1 MTSNL
6 LMTMALPGALTFSD
20 PVLLIGLLA
29 AGIPILLH
37 LLNRVRSPVVPFSTL
52 RFLRTTAQKTARKRQ
67 IQQFLLLLMRMAVF
81 ALIAMA
87 IAGPLVHGG
96 TPELAYGMILLLLIG
111 LVASAAAVAA
121 LVNYL
126 ERPKHAGGAGGSSKS
141 SVAPTPTPRPVAVP
155 PGRWAAII
163 AVLIA
168 GLGALGIS
176 AFGLTT
182 NSLFPD
188 SAVHFDGSNAA
199 VVIILDNSQSMLAQ
213 VGGRTRLSRAAH
225 LARELILRTLHP
237 AREAVLLTNPGT
249 EPVPE
254 ALSANLIA
262 SAGRLQHLQS
272 LGRARPMAELVAK
285 AARLLTASRMPEK
298 VLVIISDFA
307 GPAASETNMFA
318 ALKKLPA
325 VQLVLMPMAE
335 GAAPDDVAIEQ
346 FRVLR
351 GQAVAGSHITL
362 EARVVNNGST
372 AVVPSLS
379 LLLNG
384 QPLPTSAARVSLGPA
399 GTSQSVRHVRLHC
412 VLSQPGWQLIQANIN
427 NPSGVLPW
435 ADHRRL
441 ILKAAAKIR
450 ALVVGNSVPPAPGA
464 AAFYVDAALA
474 PYSGSIS
481 SANQPWSIIPRTVD
495 IQSLSSIHLER
506 YGAVFLCDVPQ
517 VTPAETRRLAEFVK
531 DGGRLCWLLGPGID
545 PHFYNTVLL
554 PHGLL
559 PGSMT
564 RLISSIRGEKVST
577 VDTRSYLC
585 GHLFTD
591 ESPFQRIVVANMW
604 GIASMDQS
612 AGVLMSVSSGRV
624 LLTDQ
629 ALGKGRIYTFTS
641 SPAGGWSNIGAT
653 SVFLPLMVRIAL
665 GNAATAARNAAY
677 EPGDRIDLPVPQRIA
692 PMSVNVTLPKL
703 ATVINIKPDAKGT
716 HRPRWIFDQ
725 TDRTGIYHWT
735 SFDGKTSGM
744 FVVNPPGSE
753 ANLHPTPA
761 AVLAKMVKLKH
772 PVLIASTAQKLL
784 AVIKKTNAGS
794 SLMPGILALVAL
806 LAVFEALVS
815 NRNSPAGTAPGAPR
829 GTGQG
834 RFSGAGQSSEAVQVV
849 GSGVRS
855 DA

>member
-1 MTSNL
+1 MSDNL
-6 LMTMALPGALTFSD
+6 LTTLTLPGALTFSD

-29 AGIPILLH
+29 AGIPVLLH
-37 LLNRVRSPVVPFSTL
+37 LLNRVRSPIMPFSTL
-52 RFLRTTAQKTARKRQ
+52 RFLRITAQKTSRKRQ

-96 TPELAYGMILLLLIG
+96 TPGLAYGMILLLLAG
-111 LVASAAAVAA
+111 LVASAAAVTA

-126 ERPKHAGGAGGSSKS
+126 ERPKPADTPSRS
-141 SVAPTPTPRPVAVP
+141 PTSDLVPTAAPRPPAIP
-155 PGRWAAII
+155 AGRWAVII

-176 AFGLTT
+176 TFGLTT

-199 VVIILDNSQSMLAQ
+199 VVLILDNSQSMLAQ
-213 VGGRTRLSRAAH
+213 VDGRTRLSRAAH

-237 AREAVLLTNPGT
+237 AREAVLLTNPGS
-249 EPVPE
+249 EPVPD

-272 LGRARPMAELVAK
+272 LGRARPMAELVAT
-285 AARLLTASRMPEK
+285 AARLLAGSNMPEK

-307 GPAASETNMFA
+307 GPAGSETDMFA

-325 VQLVLMPMAE
+325 VQLVLMPMAA

-362 EARVVNNGST
+362 EARVINNGST

-379 LLLNG
+379 LSLNG
-384 QPLPTSAARVSLGPA
+384 RPLPTSAARVSLGPA
-399 GTSQSVRHVRLHC
+399 GTSQSIRHVRLHC
-412 VLSQPGWQLIQANIN
+412 VLPRAGWQLIQASIN

-450 ALVVGNSVPPAPGA
+450 ALVVGNSIPPAPGA

-474 PYSGSIS
+474 PYSGSTS

-495 IQSLSSIHLER
+495 LQSLPSIHLER
-506 YGAVFLCDVPQ
+506 YGAVFLCNVPR
-517 VTPAETRRLAEFVK
+517 VTPAEARRLAEFVK
-531 DGGRLCWLLGPGID
+531 DGGRICWLLGPGIN
-545 PHFYNTVLL
+545 HQFYNTTLVPL
-554 PHGLL
+554 GLL
-559 PGSMT
+559 PGT
-564 RLISSIRGEKVST
+564 LTHLIGSIRGEKVST

-585 GHLFTD
+585 GHLFAD
-591 ESPFQRIVVANMW
+591 ESPFRRIVVANVW
-604 GIASMDQS
+604 GMAAAGQP
-612 AGVLMSVSSGRV
+612 AGVLMTVNRNRA

-677 EPGDRIDLPVPQRIA
+677 EPGDRIDLPVPRRIA
-692 PMSVNVTLPKL
+692 PMSVNVTLPKS
-703 ATVINIKPDAKGT
+703 AAVINIKPQGSDK
-716 HRPRWIFDQ
+716 HRPRWIFAQ

-735 SFDGKTSGM
+735 SFNGKKSGM

-815 NRNSPAGTAPGAPR
+815 NRHSPAGNASAMPT
-829 GTGQG
+829 GTGQR
-834 RFSGAGQSSEAVQVV
+834 RFSGAGQSLETVQVP
-849 GSGVRS
+849 GAGARS
-855 DA
+855 DT